1 MSDPTTADP
10 LPDSGDPDV
19 SAPEASAT
27 APPRALAVLRRVPFT
42 ATVVALMLV
51 LGVLTGSLWNAL
63 QDSDLFDVVAYGLP
77 AFRDNRWWTV
87 VTGSLFALTPLQYVA
102 VTGGFAVLV
111 GWAEWTFGTRR
122 TAIAA
127 ITTQLVGVLGAAL
140 LLALLEPTGW
150 AWAVRIAD
158 DLDVGFS
165 AGAIGAVAAATAV
178 VAPPWRG
185 RIRYALVLYIV
196 LALLYLGV
204 LWDVEHLIGGL
215 LGLALGPVLAGR
227 RPQIRRPRATLR
239 EWRLLAASFFL
250 VAAVIRLVLW
260 FVPSDGPLGA
270 ASEDTNLVTVLI
282 GALISLLIANG
293 LRKGRRRTWLVA
305 VSLSAL
311 VLGLVALV
319 LVALLLSPESIS
331 VSESDATG
339 AVPAFVLDLAL
350 WVIGLIV
357 LIAGRSAFR
366 APRGRA
372 LTSSPEEVAAA
383 RGEAVGL
390 IREHG
395 GGTLAWM
402 GTWPGNDWFVLR
414 TSRGPVG
421 HVAFQRHRGVA
432 VALADAVGADPASRD
447 DVLDAFVAEQE
458 RLGQQFAMFSV
469 TQEVVDWATARGYD
483 HVQVATEA
491 VIDLPTLEF
500 KGKAWQD
507 VRTALNRA
515 NKEGITYVE
524 GRLDAMPRSVLSQV
538 RAISEVW
545 VSDKALPEMGFT
557 LGGVDEAL
565 DPDTVVGLAV
575 DAEGTV
581 HGVTSWLPVHGPGG
595 VVRGRTLDVMRRL
608 PEGFRPVTEFLIA
621 SACLSF
627 KNQGCDL
634 VSLSGAPLARAG
646 DPTEAGVLDALL
658 DTLGETLEPLYGF
671 RSLESFKAK
680 FKPRDVPL
688 YLVFPDEA
696 ALPRIGLALT
706 EAFLPG
712 TPLPKVALAGVQGL
726 REARD

>member
-1 MSDPTTADP
+1 MSDPTTDA
-10 LPDSGDPDV
+10 PDAAEPDEAV
-19 SAPEASAT
+19 APASV
-27 APPRALAVLRRVPFT
+27 PPNRALALVRRVPFT
-42 ATVVALMLV
+42 TTVVALMLV
-51 LGVLTGSLWNAL
+51 LGIVTGTLWNSL
-63 QDSDLFDVVAYGLP
+63 QDRGLFDVVAYGLP
-77 AFRDNRWWTV
+77 AFRDGRWWTV
-87 VTGSLFALTPLQYVA
+87 VTGSLFALTPLQYLPVA
-102 VTGGFAVLV
+102 GGFAVLV
-111 GWAEWTFGTRR
+111 GWAEWRFGTRR

-127 ITTQLVGVLGAAL
+127 VTTQAVGVLGAAL
-140 LLALLEPTGW
+140 LLAILEPTGW
-150 AWAVRIAD
+150 QWAVRIAD

-178 VAPPWRG
+178 VSPPWRG
-185 RIRYALVLYIV
+185 RIRYILVLYIV

-215 LGLALGPVLAGR
+215 LGLAMGPFLAGR
-227 RPQIRRPRATLR
+227 PPEFRRPRATVR

-250 VAAVIRLVLW
+250 VAAIIRLVLW

-270 ASEDTNLVTVLI
+270 ASDDTNLTTVLI

-305 VSLSAL
+305 VGISAL
-311 VLGLVALV
+311 VLGLVLLV
-319 LVALLLSPESIS
+319 LVLLILSPESVS
-331 VSESDATG
+331 VSDSDASG
-339 AVPAFVLDLAL
+339 AVPAFVVDLAL
-350 WVIGLIV
+350 WIIGLIV

-366 APRGRA
+366 APSGRA
-372 LTSSPEEVAAA
+372 LTSNPAEVAEA
-383 RGEAVGL
+383 RAEAVAL
-390 IREHG
+390 VHEHG

-421 HVAFQRHRGVA
+421 YVAFQRHRGVA
-432 VALADAVGADPASRD
+432 VALADAVGADAASRD
-447 DVLDAFVAEQE
+447 DVLDAFVAEQV
-458 RLGQQFAMFSV
+458 RLGQQFALFSV

-515 NKEGITYVE
+515 GKEGITYVE
-524 GRLDAMPRSVLSQV
+524 GRLDQMPRPVLAQV

-575 DAEGTV
+575 DADGTV

-608 PEGFRPVTEFLIA
+608 PDGFRPVTEFLIA

-627 KNQGCDL
+627 KEQGCEL

-646 DPTEAGVLDALL
+646 DPAEASVLDTLL

-726 REARD
+726 REAKD

>member
-1 MSDPTTADP
+1 VSDQTGLAPEP
-10 LPDSGDPDV
+10 SGDADEG
-19 SAPEASAT
+19 APAVV
-27 APPRALAVLRRVPFT
+27 APPNTVLVVLRRLPFT
-42 ATVVALMLV
+42 VAVVALMLV
-51 LGVLTGSLWNAL
+51 LGLVTGSLWNAL
-63 QDSDLFDVVAYGLP
+63 QDRDLFDVVAYGLP
-77 AFRDNRWWTV
+77 AFRDGRWWTV
-87 VTGSLFALTPLQYVA
+87 VTGSLFALTPLQYLPVA
-102 VTGGFAVLV
+102 GGFALLV
-111 GWAEWTFGTRR
+111 GWSEWRFGTRR

-127 ITTQLVGVLGAAL
+127 IATQAAGVLGAAL

-150 AWAVRIAD
+150 SWAVRIAD

-215 LGLALGPVLAGR
+215 LGLGLGPFFAGR
-227 RPQIRRPRATLR
+227 RPEIRRPRASVR

-250 VAAVIRLVLW
+250 VAAVIRLLVW

-270 ASEDTNLVTVLI
+270 ATEDTDLVTVLV

-293 LRKGRRRTWLVA
+293 LRTGKRRTWLVA
-305 VSLSAL
+305 VSISAL
-311 VLGLVALV
+311 VLGLVLLV

-331 VSESDATG
+331 VSDSDATA
-339 AVPAFVLDLAL
+339 AVPAFVVDLAL
-350 WVIGLIV
+350 WVIGLLV

-366 APRGRA
+366 APSGRA
-372 LTSSPEEVAAA
+372 LTSSPDEVAAA
-383 RGEAVGL
+383 RGEAVAL
-390 IREHG
+390 IKEHG

-402 GTWPGNDWFVLR
+402 GTWPGNDWFLLR
-414 TSRGPVG
+414 TSGGPVG
-421 HVAFQRHRGVA
+421 HVSFQRHRGVA
-432 VALADAVGADPASRD
+432 VALADAVGADAASRD
-447 DVLDAFVAEQE
+447 DVLDAFVAEQV
-458 RLGQQFAMFSV
+458 RLGQQFAFFSV
-469 TQEVVDWATARGYD
+469 THEVVDWANAHGYD

-491 VIDLPTLEF
+491 VIDLPDLEF

-515 NKEGITYVE
+515 GKEGITYIE
-524 GRLDAMPRSVLSQV
+524 GALADMPRSVIAQV

-557 LGGVDEAL
+557 LGGVDEAM
-565 DPDTVVGLAV
+565 DPNTVVGLAV
-575 DAEGTV
+575 GADGTV

-608 PEGFRPVTEFLIA
+608 PDGFRPVTEFLIA

-627 KNQGCDL
+627 KEQGCEL

-646 DPTEAGVLDALL
+646 GSAEAGVLDALL

>member
-1 MSDPTTADP
+1 MSEPTTDAADGAE
-10 LPDSGDPDV
+10 PDEDA
-19 SAPEASAT
+19 APAA
-27 APPRALAVLRRVPFT
+27 APPPSGALAVVRRVPFT
-42 ATVVALMLV
+42 ASVVALMLV
-51 LGVLTGSLWNAL
+51 LGVVTGTLWSAL
-63 QDSDLFDVVAYGLP
+63 QDRDLFDVVAYGLP
-77 AFRDNRWWTV
+77 AFRDGRWWTV
-87 VTGSLFALTPLQYVA
+87 VTGSLFALTPLQYLPVA
-102 VTGGFAVLV
+102 GGFALLV
-111 GWAEWTFGTRR
+111 GWSEWRFGTRR

-127 ITTQLVGVLGAAL
+127 ISTQAVGVLGAAL

-150 AWAVRIAD
+150 GWAVRIAD

-178 VAPPWRG
+178 VSPPWRG
-185 RIRYALVLYIV
+185 RIRYVLVLYIV

-215 LGLALGPVLAGR
+215 LGLAMGPYLAGR
-227 RPQIRRPRATLR
+227 RPELRRPRASMR

-250 VAAVIRLVLW
+250 VAAIVRLVLW

-270 ASEDTNLVTVLI
+270 ASDDTNLPTALI
-282 GALISLLIANG
+282 GAAVSLLIANG
-293 LRKGRRRTWLVA
+293 LRKGRRRTWIIAMVINGLALALIAFLVIAVLVSPDLVA
-305 VSLSAL
+305 ETEQSGAAAFPAFLVDFVLW
-311 VLGLVALV
+311 VLGVA
-319 LVALLLSPESIS
+319 
-331 VSESDATG
+331 
-339 AVPAFVLDLAL
+339 
-350 WVIGLIV
+350 V

-366 APRGRA
+366 APGGRA
-372 LTSSPEEVAAA
+372 LTSRPAEVAAA
-383 RGEAVGL
+383 RGEAISL
-390 IREHG
+390 LQTHG
-395 GGTLAWM
+395 GGTLGWM
-402 GTWPGNDWFVLR
+402 GTWPGMDWFVLR
-414 TSRGPVG
+414 TGRGPVG
-421 HVAFQRHRGVA
+421 YVAFQRHRGVA
-432 VALADAVGADPASRD
+432 VALADAVGPDAATRD
-447 DVLDAFVAEQE
+447 DVLDAFVAEQTA
-458 RLGQQFAMFSV
+458 LGQQFALFSV
-469 TQEVVDWATARGYD
+469 TQEVVDWATSRGYG

-515 NKEGITYVE
+515 GKEGITYVE
-524 GRLDAMPRSVLSQV
+524 GRLAEMPRPVLAQV

-575 DAEGTV
+575 GADGTV
-581 HGVTSWLPVHGPGG
+581 HGVTSWLPVHGADG

-608 PEGFRPVTEFLIA
+608 PDGFRPVTEFLIA

-627 KNQGCDL
+627 KEQGCEL

-646 DPTEAGVLDALL
+646 DPAEAGVLDALL
-658 DTLGETLEPLYGF
+658 DQLGQTLEPLYGF

-688 YLVFPDEA
+688 FLVFPDEA

-712 TPLPKVALAGVQGL
+712 TPLPKVALAGMQGL